1 MLSRD
6 LEGWLVVVPQDEA
19 TVFLGGERIDR
30 ATRLRNG
37 DTLELGSVRLR
48 FRISSCRQRP
58 LRILETSAWLVL
70 FALVAVQVLLLIRF

>member
-1 MLSRD
+1 MVAPH
-6 LEGWLVVVPQDEA
+6 GNA
-19 TVFLGGERIDR
+19 MVFRGGERIGG

-58 LRILETSAWLVL
+58 LRILETSAWLIL
-70 FALVAVQVLLLIRF
+70 LALVAVEVLLLIRF